1 MNRGVFI
8 LTLLLIL
15 IFRQTSPVLFV
26 MHKLGDRAVIQET
39 NIIYDTPGLGWIE
52 DRDSSNQKDIAPGIE
67 PFQIEGN
74 SLTGAKAEEHFRFS
88 FKYQPNP
95 CLIDLPPPVRTA

>member
-1 MNRGVFI
+1 M
-8 LTLLLIL
+8 LIL

-26 MHKLGDRAVIQET
+26 WHELGNSVILQET
-39 NIIYDTPGLGWIE
+39 NIIYNTPGLGWIE
-52 DRDSSNQKDIAPGIE
+52 ERDSSNQKDIAPGIE
-67 PFQIEGN
+67 PFQIEEN

-88 FKYQPNP
+88 FQYQPNP